1 MITEHQIKRVH
12 ALVDKWGITDP
23 IKQHCK
29 MGEEIGEYFEFKY
42 KSTLAC
48 TASLTNKCKKEMNS
62 EMGDMF
68 FTLIAICKQLDFD
81 FYESYWGHK
90 NYSMEPMADNID
102 SYHYI
107 LTQHLKLAGQL
118 LKNKPYEYL
127 IGRIIRIWLEECLKE
142 NIEESKALESVILK
156 NENKTGKTINGT
168 FVKTSDL

>member
-1 MITEHQIKRVH
+1 MITQDQIKRVH

-23 IKQHCK
+23 IKQHTK

-48 TASLTNKCKKEMNS
+48 SAVLSDKCIEEMSN

-90 NYSMEPMADNID
+90 NYSIDPMADNVD
-102 SYHYI
+102 AYHYI
-107 LTQHLKLAGQL
+107 LTQHSKLGGQL
-118 LKNKPYEYL
+118 LKNNSYEYL

-142 NIEESKALESVILK
+142 NINESKALESVILK
-156 NENKTGKTINGT
+156 NEKKSGKTINGT
-168 FVKTSDL
+168 FVKTI